1 MMSPLTASILEQKRL
16 RRQALAS
23 LPFPEKIRIV
33 EKLREASQQIAAAA
47 AREGMRKQ
55 PLPARNATGGRDYFL
70 EKSCKD
76 NARAAIVSQ

>member
-1 MMSPLTASILEQKRL
+1 MSPLTASILEQKSL

-23 LPFPEKIRIV
+23 LPFPEKIRSV

-47 AREGMRKQ
+47 ARQGLRKQ
-55 PLPARNATGGRDYFL
+55 PLPDRNAARGYDYRF
-70 EKSCKD
+70 EKSGRE

>member
-1 MMSPLTASILEQKRL
+1 MSPLTASILVQKRR

-33 EKLREASQQIAAAA
+33 EKLREASQQIASAA
-47 AREGMRKQ
+47 ARRGLRKQ
-55 PLPARNATGGRDYFL
+55 PLPARNATGGYDDRL